1 MMERRLFVAASFG
14 SLTFARFAFAAADA
28 ADVISLGGDVTEIV
42 YALGQGRRL
51 IARDSTSTYP
61 DAVNDL
67 PDVGYL
73 RQLSAEGV
81 LSFAPS
87 LIVSAEGAG
96 PPEVVDILRAASVD
110 FIEVPSGYDAE
121 AIAQKIRVVGAALQ
135 VTDLAENLVEQT
147 QTEIDLAVANASR
160 AEGVRKRVLFVLSTQ
175 GGRILASGTGT
186 GADGIIQMS
195 GALNAISEFEG
206 YKPLTDEAAAAAAPD
221 VILMMDREGNHA
233 STDEELFTMP
243 ALSATP
249 AAETKSVVR
258 MNSLL
263 LLGFGPRTAKAVTAL
278 NQALYPV

>member
-61 DAVNDL
+61 DAANDL

-110 FIEVPSGYDAE
+110 FTEVPSGYDAE

-147 QTEIDLAVANASR
+147 QTEIDVAVANASR

-195 GALNAISEFEG
+195 GALNAISDFEG

-243 ALSATP
+243 AISATP